1 MIEIDSGFHSLE
13 GFNDFVQVVADETL
27 AQKREEIDLPEAF
40 EADAFACMFSYLPKD
55 IFLPLDTEADHP
67 GMKCDCASAVIKRT
81 INNRDITM
89 ATGSCVGI
97 MTSFSE
103 NYAYISLV
111 FRPVVVCFRGQK
123 SGRRPA

>member
-55 IFLPLDTEADHP
+55 IFCPWILKQTIP
-67 GMKCDCASAVIKRT
+67 G
-81 INNRDITM
+81 
-89 ATGSCVGI
+89 
-97 MTSFSE
+97 
-103 NYAYISLV
+103 
-111 FRPVVVCFRGQK
+111 
-123 SGRRPA
+123 